1 MRFMM
6 LMIPKGYEQAKPGT
20 MPDAKAVAAMMKYNE
35 ELQKAGVLLSLE
47 GLHPPSAGGA
57 SRSPAASR
65 RSPTGPLPKRRKWSA
80 VSG

>member
-35 ELQKAGVLLSLE
+35 ELQ
-47 GLHPPSAGGA
+47 
-57 SRSPAASR
+57 
-65 RSPTGPLPKRRKWSA
+65 
-80 VSG
+80 